1 MTVPQRPR
9 SSLPPHAE
17 PAIPLPPGA
26 RSLASPVPAK
36 AVKPLPPPDS
46 LDCTVSATLERGASF
61 GKTHTVYLRLE
72 VERGTLAASRLV
84 NLAESGL
91 LRGKVLTA
99 FVGMST
105 LEVRS

>member
-1 MTVPQRPR
+1 MPQRPH
-9 SSLPPHAE
+9 SSVPNLRE

-36 AVKPLPPPDS
+36 PSKPLPPPDS
-46 LDCTVSATLERGASF
+46 LDCQVSATLERGASF

-72 VERGTLAASRLV
+72 VERGTMAAARLV

-91 LRGKVLTA
+91 LRGRVMSA

-105 LEVRS
+105 LEVRP